1 MSTIAVTTEMKH
13 NFRQLYADVFWY
25 GILSGSAMAFVT
37 IFAARLGAT
46 SFQISL
52 LTAGPAVVNL
62 LISLPAGLWLAGRR
76 MSKVAYYSAMLHR
89 IGYLLLIPLPWL
101 FSDPT
106 QIWVLVLIT
115 LAMSLPGAILAISF
129 NSLFAEAVPPDW
141 RGEVVGRR
149 NALVAISMTVSTVL
163 CGQLLD
169 RIAFPLNYQLVFA
182 IGVVGAGFSTYHL
195 SRLRLAAES
204 LASDQRQYEPGDLP
218 PKKRQIRLPGSL
230 QLIRRTSWKEML
242 RLDLLKTS
250 FGAFMGVYLVF
261 YIFQNLPLPL
271 FPLVFVNE
279 LKLTDGMI
287 SLGSALFYLAMTLVS
302 LRLGKL
308 SARYQHYQILVAGG
322 LLYGLY
328 PLMIGLAHGQPMYY
342 AASIVG
348 GGVWGVTSASLLNRL
363 MERAP
368 EKERSASMALHNLAL
383 NLGVLAGSLAGPLLS
398 HAVGLQEAVLI
409 AAGLR
414 LVAGILLKIWG

>member
-1 MSTIAVTTEMKH
+1 MQR

-25 GILSGSAMAFVT
+25 GVLGGSAIAFVA

-62 LISLPAGLWLAGRR
+62 LVSLPAGLWLANRPVIR
-76 MSKVAYYSAMLHR
+76 VTYRAAMLHR
-89 IGYLLLIPLPWL
+89 LGYLLLIPLPWL
-101 FSDPT
+101 FGENA
-106 QIWVLVLIT
+106 QIWVLILIT

-129 NSLFAEAVPPDW
+129 NALFAEVVPPDW

-149 NALVAISMTVSTVL
+149 NALMSISMMVSTLL

-169 RIAFPLNYQLVFA
+169 RIDFPANYQLVFA
-182 IGVVGAGFSTYHL
+182 IGVVGAAFSTYHL
-195 SRLRLAAES
+195 GRLRLDQAPAVFS
-204 LASDQRQYEPGDLP
+204 GLPSDELPVRLDEAQQGD
-218 PKKRQIRLPGSL
+218 S
-230 QLIRRTSWKEML
+230 RRIALGKAVRSML
-242 RLDLLKTS
+242 RFDLLRTS
-250 FGAFMGVYLVF
+250 FGAFLGVYLVF

-279 LKLTDGMI
+279 LKLSDGVI
-287 SLGSALFYLAMTLVS
+287 SLGSTLFYLAMTLVS
-302 LRLGKL
+302 LGLGRL
-308 SARYQHYQILVAGG
+308 SRRYGHYHMLVTGG

-328 PLMIGLAHGQPMYY
+328 PLVIGLARGVPLYY
-342 AASIVG
+342 TASIIG
-348 GGVWGVTSASLLNRL
+348 GLVWGVTSASLINRL

-368 EKERSASMALHNLAL
+368 QEERSASMALHNLVL
-383 NLGVLAGSLAGPLLS
+383 NVGVLAGSLAGPLLVEV
-398 HAVGLQEAVLI
+398 AGLQEALLI

-414 LVAGILLKIWG
+414 LLAGILLKIRG